1 MRQKSK
7 YKNTRSKQLN
17 RLSLQAKA
25 LATGCLQEVDLHAC
39 VQKTISHKRNS
50 DKKKFFFYLH
60 LANQLSEAGDN
71 ITAMHYLLQAQ
82 ICNKHLGA
90 TELSLVIKKLV
101 ALNNLVLAQ
110 SLVMSAAL
118 SADNLLN
125 LTTEEKQK
133 ISKAHKA
140 QQTVTDKK
148 VAHGQDLLLSSMP
161 TYIARLQKK
170 EAGKK
175 TVLLEIGTTRED
187 VPGQGSTKQ
196 FAQFCLKH
204 DLHFITVDMDSQNT
218 ERAKQMFA
226 EIGAEHF
233 EAIHMKGEDFLSSYQ
248 GELDFVFLDA
258 YDFDH
263 GNHSELRQSRYQK
276 FLGSNISDEQCHR
289 MHLVCAAHVVK
300 NLSQNGLVC
309 MDDTWLDDAAW
320 TAKGTLAMPYFL
332 SHGFELVDVRNRAAL
347 LRRSYPALHSEGS
360 PA

>member
-7 YKNTRSKQLN
+7 YKNTGSKQLN
-17 RLSLQAKA
+17 RLSFQAKA
-25 LATGCLQEVDLHAC
+25 LAAACLHEADLYAC
-39 VQKTISHKRNS
+39 VQRTISLKRNS
-50 DKKKFFFYLH
+50 NKKNFFFYLH
-60 LANQLSEAGDN
+60 LANHLSEAGDN

-82 ICNKHLGA
+82 ICNKNLGA
-90 TELSLVIKKLV
+90 TELSLVIKKLI
-101 ALNNLVLAQ
+101 ALNNLGLAQ

-118 SADNLLN
+118 TAHNLLN

-133 ISKAHKA
+133 ISKAHKSL
-140 QQTVTDKK
+140 QRVTDKK
-148 VAHGQDLLLSSMP
+148 EAHGQDLLLSSMP
-161 TYIARLQKK
+161 AYIARLQKK
-170 EAGKK
+170 GIDKK
-175 TVLLEIGTTRED
+175 PVLLEIGTTRED

-196 FAQFCLKH
+196 FAEFCLKH
-204 DLHFITVDMDSQNT
+204 GLHFITVDMDSQNT
-218 ERAKQMFA
+218 EGAMQMFA

-263 GNHSELRQSRYQK
+263 GNHSALRQSRYKK
-276 FLGSNISDEQCHR
+276 FLGSNISDEQCHH

-332 SHGFELVDVRNRAAL
+332 SHDFELVDVRNRAAL
-347 LRRSYPALHSEGS
+347 LRRSYPALHSES
-360 PA
+360 PAA